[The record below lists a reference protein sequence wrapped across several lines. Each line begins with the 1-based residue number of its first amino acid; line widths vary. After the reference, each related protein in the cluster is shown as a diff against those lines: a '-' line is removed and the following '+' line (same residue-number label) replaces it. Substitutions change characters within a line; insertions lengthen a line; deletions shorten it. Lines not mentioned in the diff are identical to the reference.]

1 LWVTS
6 FSAVPDAEQP
16 GIDVRAIAKRAIFF
30 VAVAIIAVV
39 GLAALPGIDE
49 VRTELSS
56 AKPKWLV
63 GVAVCELLS
72 MFGFV
77 RALWSAFDRVMPWR
91 RAVVLGFAEQGANV
105 LLPAGGAGGPAFG
118 AYVMTR
124 LGVPSELAASR
135 HAALFL
141 ATSAVSFVALAIA
154 GFLATIFS
162 EASLMLTLVPAVV
175 ATVAITLA
183 VLFAYTD
190 APKEPSEDSTKVKKL
205 FWRVRHFV
213 HDGVRTTVELLRH
226 GDRLLIFG
234 SVTYFAFDVAA
245 LGCAFQAFGGG
256 APPIGVFI
264 LAYALGHAGALIPT
278 PGGVGGTEG
287 GLIGAFA
294 AYGTPVPTAA
304 AAVLAYRVFQLG
316 LPAIFGAVCLFRI
329 GKVLAD
335 PPPKDLI
342 AERFGQ
348 QTTRRG

>member
-1 LWVTS
+1 MAGTHDS
-6 FSAVPDAEQP
+6 
-16 GIDVRAIAKRAIFF
+16 GIDGRAIAKRAAFF
-30 VAVAIIAVV
+30 VVVAVLAGIA
-39 GLAALPGIDE
+39 LAALPGIDD
-49 VRTELSS
+49 VRSELSN
-56 AKPKWLV
+56 ADPKWLV
-63 GVAVCELLS
+63 AVAVCELLS

-124 LGVPSELAASR
+124 LGVPGDLAASR

-141 ATSAVSFVALAIA
+141 ATSAVSFVALVIA
-154 GFLATIFS
+154 GVGAAIFS
-162 EASLMLTLVPAVV
+162 EASLMLTLLPAGIAALV
-175 ATVAITLA
+175 ITLA

-190 APKEPSEDSTKVKKL
+190 APAEPVGGKLRTL
-205 FWRVRHFV
+205 FWRARYFV
-213 HDGVRTTVELLRH
+213 HDGVRTTLQLLRH
-226 GDRLLIFG
+226 GDKLLIFG

-256 APPIGVFI
+256 APQIGVFV
-264 LAYALGHAGALIPT
+264 LAYALGHAGALLPT

-294 AYGTPVPTAA
+294 AYGTPVSTAT

-316 LPAIFGAVCLFRI
+316 LPAVFGAVCLFRI
-329 GKVLAD
+329 SRVLAD
-335 PPPKDLI
+335 PPPKEEI
-342 AERFGQ
+342 AARFERE
-348 QTTRRG
+348 RRKA